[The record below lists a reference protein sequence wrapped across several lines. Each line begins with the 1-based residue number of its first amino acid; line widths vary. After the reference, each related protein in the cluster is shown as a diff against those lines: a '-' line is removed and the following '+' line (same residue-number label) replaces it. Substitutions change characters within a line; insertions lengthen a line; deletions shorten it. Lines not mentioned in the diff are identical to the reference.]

1 MITIE
6 EKLNVFTKLVLGN
19 VQLEYEEKYNEINR
33 QNNTIIED
41 HKKKLLEK
49 KERIIEDYIVK
60 GKNERSKLIS
70 QASIERKRQVL
81 SRKQQFIERIVDE
94 LYKMAEDFCNSREYE
109 GFMVKILED
118 ILKRFSEEKAI
129 RLFVN
134 DRDLK
139 KFSKLFMKLTEKWSF
154 SQDSIYIASSQEEM
168 VGGLV
173 VYNEDMT
180 LKVDSSINTIIEGH
194 RWQIGQRI
202 YEALQESG
210 DLDG

>member
-6 EKLNVFTKLVLGN
+6 EKLNVFTKLVLGH
-19 VQLEYEEKYNEINR
+19 VQVEYEEKYNEINR
-33 QNNTIIED
+33 QNNAIIEE
-41 HKKKLLEK
+41 HKQKLVQK
-49 KERIIEDYIVK
+49 KERIIEEYILK
-60 GKNERSKLIS
+60 GKNERNRLIS
-70 QASIERKRQVL
+70 QGTIERKRKIL
-81 SRKQQFIERIVDE
+81 SRKQQFIEKIVEE
-94 LYKMAEDFCNSREYE
+94 LYDMALEFCNSQEYE
-109 GFMVKILED
+109 GFMVRILED
-118 ILKRFSEEKAI
+118 ILERFSEEKAI
-129 RLFVN
+129 RIFVN

-139 KFSKLFMKLTEKWSF
+139 KFSQLFMKLIEKRSF
-154 SQDSIYIASSQEEM
+154 SQDSIYIATSKDEI

-194 RWQIGQRI
+194 RWKIGQRI